1 MGFFNP
7 EGQGAT
13 EISECILK
21 ELEVFDT
28 DAARNK
34 IIAQTY
40 DGASVM
46 RGLVNGV
53 QSKIKEHF
61 PLAHYVH
68 CYAHQ
73 FNLIMERAASQNQSA
88 RIFFCNLSAF
98 PAFFSRSPQRVAALE
113 NVTSRRM
120 R

>member
-1 MGFFNP
+1 MNSKEKYTSEFVCFVLFFFFNP

-21 ELEVFDT
+21 ELKVFDT

-53 QSKIKEHF
+53 QSKIK
-61 PLAHYVH
+61 
-68 CYAHQ
+68 
-73 FNLIMERAASQNQSA
+73 
-88 RIFFCNLSAF
+88 
-98 PAFFSRSPQRVAALE
+98 
-113 NVTSRRM
+113 
-120 R
+120 